1 MRMEPAPGVGKLE
14 ADAHVCSRRPG
25 PAAVGQEAHWAG
37 RVTGQHGPEA
47 GVAREGL
54 SQLWRE
60 VRRPGD
66 SPPSFQHLPMDRPL
80 HAGQAHIKEHR
91 VPGLGQAS
99 ALQQAHMPVHTG
111 THAHACAH
119 TAKQMGT
126 HCLNGSGK
134 PSLTACKES
143 SIPLP
148 WCQRRAICF
157 QRRPIQN
164 GGSFTVTE
172 TWSAAGAWPMRP
184 TGPPRT
190 APPGWPRTCPTMRPH
205 RHRAPGREGCWGSRL
220 VPSPGALRLRSCG
233 VNALT
238 SSAPV
243 SPFSAPAVCV
253 LGSQGLCHVLKPP
266 HCGGLAWTP
275 LGSKG
280 PSAGVGV
287 PLRLP
292 PEPCPSPQ
300 TCPGSPVEVLSGSRD
315 RLPFPGSTKLLATC
329 TWRLG
334 GGNGGL
340 GPFLAAF

>member
-1 MRMEPAPGVGKLE
+1 MKESMRIVLITKGVAARSPSPCILLSRRPSQAWMRMEPAPGVGKLE

-47 GVAREGL
+47 GVAPEGL

-190 APPGWPRTCPTMRPH
+190 APPGWPRTCPTMLRGE
-205 RHRAPGREGCWGSRL
+205 RGAGGPGW
-220 VPSPGALRLRSCG
+220 SP
-233 VNALT
+233 
-238 SSAPV
+238 
-243 SPFSAPAVCV
+243 
-253 LGSQGLCHVLKPP
+253 
-266 HCGGLAWTP
+266 P
-275 LGSKG
+275 LG
-280 PSAGVGV
+280 
-287 PLRLP
+287 L
-292 PEPCPSPQ
+292 
-300 TCPGSPVEVLSGSRD
+300 
-315 RLPFPGSTKLLATC
+315 
-329 TWRLG
+329 
-334 GGNGGL
+334 
-340 GPFLAAF
+340 